1 MALGCDIQQVSYF
14 DRKHYFYHDQPNGYQ
29 ITQYYHPYAKN
40 GMITLDEKDGL
51 KEGEKIEVGIKQLQ
65 MEQDTARTQE
75 QDAETI
81 LVDFNRAGQPL
92 IEIISLP
99 HIHSP
104 RVAAAYVRKVQ
115 SILVSVD
122 AATTG
127 MEFGGLRA
135 DVNVSVKRSGGIGEH
150 SYAGVYGLGQRTE
163 IKNLSTFK
171 GVEDAIR
178 AERARQINVLKR
190 GRSIEGETRG
200 WSLTEPHKTV
210 RLRGKEGEVDYRYMP
225 DPDIPPL
232 RIGEDLVEY
241 LRQNLPPTPDKMD
254 DMLTKEYGLSAIDA
268 NDLRK
273 LEDGRRLLYFQSVV
287 DHMIKL
293 AYSDTDKAA
302 LGKAAGNWVL
312 HELGALLSTSDRTWT
327 PGAVKAGKLADIIDL
342 QRQGGLSN
350 TAAKQI
356 LRMVFEGD
364 ARSVS
369 RIVEEEGLTF
379 VALTDTEYD
388 KLVDVVISEYP
399 EHVKDIQEK
408 GKHGKIKFLLGQM
421 MRDGDKGR
429 IQATTAEEAL
439 RRRLL
444 PDETP

>member
-1 MALGCDIQQVSYF
+1 
-14 DRKHYFYHDQPNGYQ
+14 
-29 ITQYYHPYAKN
+29 
-40 GMITLDEKDGL
+40 MITLNETDGVEAG
-51 KEGEKIEVGIKQLQ
+51 KNIEIGIKQVQ

-104 RVAAAYVRKVQ
+104 RVAAAYVRRIQ
-115 SILVSVD
+115 SILLSVD

-127 MEFGGLRA
+127 MELGGLRA
-135 DVNVSVKRSGGIGEH
+135 DVNVSVKRSGIEWGGH

-171 GVEDAIR
+171 GVEDAVR
-178 AERARQINVLKR
+178 AERARQIMVLKR
-190 GRSIEGETRG
+190 GGSIDGETRG
-200 WSLTEPHKTV
+200 WSLTKPHETV

-232 RIGEDLVEY
+232 RIGEDLIEY
-241 LRQNLPPTPDKMD
+241 LRQNLPPTPNKMD
-254 DMLTKEYGLSAIDA
+254 DMLTKQYGLSAIDA
-268 NDLRK
+268 NDLRN
-273 LEDGRRLLYFQSVV
+273 LNDGRRLLYFQDIV
-287 DHMIKL
+287 DDLIKY
-293 AYSDTDKAA
+293 AHPGTQRRA

-312 HELGALLSTSDRTWT
+312 HELGALLSTSDQIWT
-327 PGAVKAGKLADIIDL
+327 PNAVKASMLAEIIDR
-342 QRQGGLSN
+342 QMQGGISN
-350 TAAKQI
+350 TAAKQV
-356 LRMVFEGD
+356 LRIIFQGD
-364 ARSVS
+364 QRSVS
-369 RIVEEEGLTF
+369 TIIEDEGLKF
-379 VALTDTEYD
+379 VAMSSTEYD
-388 KLVDVVISEYP
+388 QLVDIVINDHP

-421 MRDGDKGR
+421 MRHSEKKGR
-429 IQATTAEEAL
+429 IQAKTAEEAL

-444 PDETP
+444 VRETP